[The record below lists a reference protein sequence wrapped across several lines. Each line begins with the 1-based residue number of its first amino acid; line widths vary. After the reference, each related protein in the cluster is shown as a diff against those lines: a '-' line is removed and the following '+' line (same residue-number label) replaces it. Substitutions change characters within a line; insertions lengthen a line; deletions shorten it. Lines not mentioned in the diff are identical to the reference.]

1 MSGWMSY
8 FTGKPKDSRQSAR
21 DSIVGLHSQL
31 LVLNKREEFLQ
42 KKIEDE
48 LKKAKTNATSNK
60 RRKPML
66 PIYLPAAILGCW
78 IDPHC

>member
-60 RRKPML
+60 RRE
-66 PIYLPAAILGCW
+66 PIFLFHLPAAMLGC
-78 IDPHC
+78 

>member
-48 LKKAKTNATSNK
+48 LKKAKANATSNK
-60 RRKPML
+60 RCESPL
-66 PIYLPAAILGCW
+66 PTHPPAAMLGY
-78 IDPHC
+78 